1 MKVLHCQNGCKTL
14 IICIFIETYH
24 FIFISDSIWY
34 KNVKDL
40 QKFVNDEDKDY
51 LSIYEKCIRSTPELW
66 DSLLNLENKALGC
79 WCEPSQPCHAD
90 VLIKLF
96 NEKKNDEIQHQFGI
110 ETGKYGEYEIC
121 IDLTGEE

>member
-1 MKVLHCQNGCKTL
+1 MSKWAQDPNHLYIHRNLSFHLKKKGV
-14 IICIFIETYH
+14 
-24 FIFISDSIWY
+24 SDSNWY

-96 NEKKNDEIQHQFGI
+96 KEKKNDEIQHQFGI
-110 ETGKYGEYEIC
+110 ETGKYGKYEIC
-121 IDLTGEE
+121 IDLTDEE